1 MKIILVL
8 LVMTLVKIAQD
19 LLKKKIIKN
28 ALNAKK
34 IIFLKM
40 VIVYHIVQM
49 AILKKIM
56 NAINVIIIFA

>member
-8 LVMTLVKIAQD
+8 LVMILVKIAQD
-19 LLKKKIIKN
+19 LLEKKIIKN

-49 AILKKIM
+49 AILKEIM
-56 NAINVIIIFA
+56 NAINVIIIYA

>member
-8 LVMTLVKIAQD
+8 LVMILVKIAQD

-56 NAINVIIIFA
+56 NAINVIIIYA